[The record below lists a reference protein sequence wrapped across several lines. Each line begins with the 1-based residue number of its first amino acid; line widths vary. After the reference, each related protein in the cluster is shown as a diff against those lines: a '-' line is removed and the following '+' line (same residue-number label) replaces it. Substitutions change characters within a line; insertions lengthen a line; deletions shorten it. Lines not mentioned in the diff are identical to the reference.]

1 MNKKSRPLPE
11 SDTKLILSVLKTLG
25 INLGN
30 LKAELKA
37 DNANLKADFDSR
49 FRRMESRL
57 EDLERTNRAGYS
69 QNPTGILIVHSE
81 HGLCLAPS
89 IAEYL

>member
-11 SDTKLILSVLKTLG
+11 SDTELILSVLKTLG

-69 QNPTGILIVHSE
+69 QNPNRHTHRAFRAWSVFGPV
-81 HGLCLAPS
+81 
-89 IAEYL
+89 YR